1 MLFPVHFAP
10 LFPHTCAIK
19 LHWNLV
25 HRSHFSTFH
34 LILKATWL
42 ICYCILS
49 GLLPPFWFSA
59 KLTKGYIYKSVNV
72 LNSFI
77 PYHQISSYLPT
88 LTKFT
93 KFLLYHW
100 KLKKKYGNIEQKQL
114 QEMKCNRP
122 TMWTCLIEFIKSQ
135 IFFHISV
142 QQFWFSFLLFC
153 WCSSLKLLYS
163 TRTNFAIIFLSMVLW
178 IKLSIKS

>member
-1 MLFPVHFAP
+1 MDFKDNDKLRSLYPTFKFQGLNCRNYGTPFPVHFP
-10 LFPHTCAIK
+10 LFSHTRAIK

-49 GLLPPFWFSA
+49 SLPPRFWFSA
-59 KLTKGYIYKSVNV
+59 KLTKGYMYKSVNI

-88 LTKFT
+88 FTKFT
-93 KFLLYHW
+93 KFLLYHM
-100 KLKKKYGNIEQKQL
+100 KLKKKRGNIE
-114 QEMKCNRP
+114 
-122 TMWTCLIEFIKSQ
+122 
-135 IFFHISV
+135 
-142 QQFWFSFLLFC
+142 
-153 WCSSLKLLYS
+153 
-163 TRTNFAIIFLSMVLW
+163 
-178 IKLSIKS
+178 